1 MKENIFEQLN
11 YELNEQ
17 LDLINKKKMMV
28 GYLWSTKNQRGFSEE
43 ENQNILGA
51 MISIGTA
58 KNLNEYE
65 YYSNN
70 VLAYVQELLS

>member
-11 YELNEQ
+11 FELNEQ
-17 LDLINKKKMMV
+17 LDLNNKKKMMV
-28 GYLWSTKNQRGFSEE
+28 GYLWSTKNQQDFSEE
-43 ENQNILGA
+43 ENQNILEA

-58 KNLNEYE
+58 KNQNEYD

-70 VLAYVQELLS
+70 VLAYVKELLS